1 MHTKVTILFLCF
13 VLMQG
18 CNLPLANQLDSTT
31 ETLPGEISTES
42 ITSQID
48 AQASST
54 LRSFF
59 AYLNQGDYE
68 QAVRLYGGSYEELYY
83 MNPTIN
89 PENKADLLES
99 GCQFNG
105 FMCMKVLNESLVEVK
120 ETREFMFEV
129 NFANPD
135 GSLYIMG
142 PCCGASEEVSPPKS
156 NFLIHVICETEDI
169 CRVLDLPPY
178 VP

>member
-1 MHTKVTILFLCF
+1 MRPKVMILFLCF
-13 VLMQG
+13 VLLQG
-18 CNLPLANQLDSTT
+18 CNLPFADQAKPTVV
-31 ETLPGEISTES
+31 TLPGEISTPT
-42 ITSQID
+42 IPSQIEET
-48 AQASST
+48 ARGT

-89 PENKADLLES
+89 PENKAELLES

-120 ETREFMFEV
+120 ETSEFIFEV

-156 NFLIHVICETEDI
+156 NFVIHVICETEDV
-169 CRVLDLPPY
+169 CRVVDLPPY